1 MALHT
6 IGYDV
11 ALRPEGHGV
20 DFDEPTYNA
29 RMPHRHADILV
40 AGDRFETGSALSA
53 GGFRRG
59 PSSEDGDVRNE
70 ALAVL
75 GSLDSAPL
83 APHVETSASFRPL

>member
-20 DFDEPTYNA
+20 DFDEPAYNA
-29 RMPHRHADILV
+29 RLFEKFGAMPHRHADILV
-40 AGDRFETGSALSA
+40 ACDRFETGSALSA

-59 PSSEDGDVRNE
+59 PSSEDGDVRN
-70 ALAVL
+70 
-75 GSLDSAPL
+75 GSCCAWQS
-83 APHVETSASFRPL
+83 